1 MKDNKKK
8 FSIGDLVKAQKGLF
22 NDENKGGYGIILE
35 VGLIRNTQLSS
46 TRSRISNFGALIRWP
61 DGTNTK
67 IFVYTQGWVQ
77 TEVVAKA

>member
-8 FSIGDLVKAQKGLF
+8 FSIGDLIKAQKGLF

-35 VGLIRNTQLSS
+35 MGFLPGNKKSW
-46 TRSRISNFGALIRWP
+46 ALIRWP

-67 IFVYTQGWVQ
+67 ILECTQGWAQ
-77 TEVVAKA
+77 TDIAARV

>member
-22 NDENKGGYGIILE
+22 NDETKGGYGIILE
-35 VGLIRNTQLSS
+35 MGIYGIGIQRNLKKSWAS
-46 TRSRISNFGALIRWP
+46 IRWP

-67 IFVYTQGWVQ
+67 ILEHTQGWAQ
-77 TEVVAKA
+77 TEVVARA

>member
-8 FSIGDLVKAQKGLF
+8 FSIGDLIKAQKGLF

-35 VGLIRNTQLSS
+35 MGIYGIGIQPPTKSWAS
-46 TRSRISNFGALIRWP
+46 IRWP

-67 IFVYTQGWVQ
+67 ILEHTQGWAQ
-77 TEVVAKA
+77 TELIARA

>member
-8 FSIGDLVKAQKGLF
+8 FSIGDLIKAQKGLF

-35 VGLIRNTQLSS
+35 MGILLGNQKSW
-46 TRSRISNFGALIRWP
+46 ALIRWP

-67 IFVYTQGWVQ
+67 ILECTQGWAQ
-77 TEVVAKA
+77 TDIAARV